1 MQSMSVH
8 RGLKLTSYI
17 GFSLYAWLL
26 LFVILVVHVQKKK
39 GFTAAVT
46 VPKDIMLLL
55 LLWQHIQSVED
66 GGS

>member
-1 MQSMSVH
+1 MAVALRYSCGS
-8 RGLKLTSYI
+8 RP
-17 GFSLYAWLL
+17 
-26 LFVILVVHVQKKK
+26 KKK